1 MKTGLAAKSIA
12 RCLRVMSAVWLTL
25 TACQAVPATAI
36 DRSSTPVAAQ
46 PGSATNRIAVIE
58 AGGAIYTANPDGSD
72 RVDVNTSGA
81 APNAALA
88 WSPDGSRLAFSLVT
102 DDSSCLITT
111 GPRGENRVPVF
122 SDQPALAPFYLYW
135 SPDSRRVAF
144 LTPSLQDR
152 MALQVAQATQAESAR
167 IIARGQ
173 PNYFSWSPEGERL
186 ALHIGGLQGYVGT
199 YALADESTRKRD
211 ADPALFQAP
220 AWSPAGEA
228 YLFARDGAPASDDLV
243 LARGDEETVLA
254 RFDAGI
260 AFAWS
265 PDGAR
270 VAYSTL
276 SRQGPHYSGL
286 YALDADGG
294 APRRLVDE
302 SHEAFFWSP
311 DGARIAY
318 LTARTGSDVEG
329 RAPQMPGSRAEG
341 PAAPRIE
348 QSATSITLV
357 WNVVDVAS
365 GRTTALAS
373 FRPTGHFL
381 AVVPFFDQ
389 YAQSITFWS
398 PDSRYLLLAGRPL
411 GRESAIYRID
421 THAESERLARIGPG
435 EFAVWSWQ

>member
-1 MKTGLAAKSIA
+1 
-12 RCLRVMSAVWLTL
+12 
-25 TACQAVPATAI
+25 
-36 DRSSTPVAAQ
+36 
-46 PGSATNRIAVIE
+46 
-58 AGGAIYTANPDGSD
+58 
-72 RVDVNTSGA
+72 
-81 APNAALA
+81 
-88 WSPDGSRLAFSLVT
+88 
-102 DDSSCLITT
+102 
-111 GPRGENRVPVF
+111 
-122 SDQPALAPFYLYW
+122 
-135 SPDSRRVAF
+135 
-144 LTPSLQDR
+144 
-152 MALQVAQATQAESAR
+152 
-167 IIARGQ
+167 
-173 PNYFSWSPEGERL
+173 
-186 ALHIGGLQGYVGT
+186 
-199 YALADESTRKRD
+199 
-211 ADPALFQAP
+211 
-220 AWSPAGEA
+220 
-228 YLFARDGAPASDDLV
+228 
-243 LARGDEETVLA
+243 
-254 RFDAGI
+254 
-260 AFAWS
+260 
-265 PDGAR
+265 
-270 VAYSTL
+270 
-276 SRQGPHYSGL
+276 L

-421 THAESERLARIGPG
+421 TQARSERLARIGPG